1 MNKDYRLKLSLL
13 SSTSHEGIKDMV
25 VEVKLFATFREGRF
39 NERDLELPEES
50 SLRDLLKYLKIPEKD
65 AKILIVNGLAVSVEH
80 KLSSLDIVAI
90 FPPIAG
96 G

>member
-1 MNKDYRLKLSLL
+1 
-13 SSTSHEGIKDMV
+13 MV

-39 NERDLELPEES
+39 NERELELPEES
-50 SLRDLLKYLKIPEKD
+50 SLSDLLKRLKIPEKD
-65 AKILIVNGLAVSVEH
+65 AKVLIVNGLAVSAVEH
-80 KLSSLDIVAI
+80 KLSNRDVVAI

>member
-1 MNKDYRLKLSLL
+1 
-13 SSTSHEGIKDMV
+13 MV

-39 NERDLELPEES
+39 SEKELELPEES
-50 SLRDLLKYLKIPEKD
+50 SLSDLLKHLKIPEKD
-65 AKILIVNGLAVSVEH
+65 AKVLIVNGQAVSVDH
-80 KLSSLDIVAI
+80 KLSNHDIIAI

>member
-1 MNKDYRLKLSLL
+1 
-13 SSTSHEGIKDMV
+13 MV

-39 NERDLELPEES
+39 NEKELELPEES
-50 SLRDLLKYLKIPEKD
+50 SIGDLLKCLKISEKD
-65 AKILIVNGLAVSVEH
+65 AKVLIVNGQAVSVEH
-80 KLSSLDIVAI
+80 KLNNNDVIAI

>member
-1 MNKDYRLKLSLL
+1 
-13 SSTSHEGIKDMV
+13 MV

-39 NERDLELPEES
+39 NERELELPEES
-50 SLRDLLKYLKIPEKD
+50 SLSDLLKYLKIPEKD
-65 AKILIVNGLAVSVEH
+65 AKVLIVNGLAVSVEH
-80 KLSSLDIVAI
+80 KLSNHDVIAI

>member
-1 MNKDYRLKLSLL
+1 
-13 SSTSHEGIKDMV
+13 MV

-39 NERDLELPEES
+39 NEKELELPEGS
-50 SLRDLLKYLKIPEKD
+50 SLSDLLKYLKIPDKD
-65 AKILIVNGLAVSVEH
+65 AKVMIVNGTAVSVEH
-80 KLSSLDIVAI
+80 ELSNHDVIAI

>member
-1 MNKDYRLKLSLL
+1 
-13 SSTSHEGIKDMV
+13 MV

-39 NERDLELPEES
+39 NEKELELPEES
-50 SLRDLLKYLKIPEKD
+50 SVGDLLKHLKIPEKD
-65 AKILIVNGLAVSVEH
+65 AKIMIVNGLAASVDH
-80 KLSSLDIVAI
+80 KLSNQDVVAI

>member
-1 MNKDYRLKLSLL
+1 
-13 SSTSHEGIKDMV
+13 MV

-39 NERDLELPEES
+39 NEKELELPEES

-65 AKILIVNGLAVSVEH
+65 AKVLIVNGLAVPIEH
-80 KLSSLDIVAI
+80 KLSNHDIIAI

>member
-1 MNKDYRLKLSLL
+1 
-13 SSTSHEGIKDMV
+13 MV

-39 NERDLELPEES
+39 NEKELELPEES
-50 SLRDLLKYLKIPEKD
+50 SIGDLLKYLKIPEKN
-65 AKILIVNGLAVSVEH
+65 AKIIIVNGLSVPVEH
-80 KLSSLDIVAI
+80 KLRNKDVVAI